1 MPDPSDARLDPTAE
15 EATPS
20 ASRSGDTQ
28 HGSTGSPGTI
38 EELPFLSPSQAPD
51 ELGRLG
57 HYRVLKKL
65 GRGGMGQVLLAE
77 DTQLL
82 RRVALKV
89 MLPIFAADASAKD
102 RFLRE
107 ARAAAAVHHD
117 HVVTIYQVGEEND
130 VPFIAMQHLHG
141 LPLDVYLRK
150 VGDPGL
156 PHALRIGRE
165 IAEGLAAA
173 HAQGLIHR
181 DIKPAN
187 IWLEA
192 PAGRVKLLD
201 FGLARQANTNVDLT
215 GPGAPV
221 GTPAYMSPEQ
231 ARGERVDARA
241 DLFSLGCVLY
251 RLCSGHPPFRGK
263 TLTAVL
269 TSLAVDN
276 PPPVRKLNPAVP
288 PALGTLIGRL
298 LAKDPAARPQT
309 AREVVQALRDI
320 ERPTT
325 GPAVIYVPL
334 AVPAEEESPWSGID
348 ATAPFDPTP
357 PPALKRKPIRT
368 GPVLLVLSGL
378 VALTTVGFIIVRSMG
393 DRPDPAPPK
402 QVDQG
407 TQTQALESSPDRR
420 AAAWIAQIGGKAELR
435 KENQTIALRPGT
447 ALPTGPFEI
456 TSIDLAGLGQ
466 VNDAALAN
474 LRGLKQLGALDLS
487 GTVVTAL
494 GLAVLRELPQ
504 LKSLTIHSPRL
515 TDGGLKQLRGLKLEK
530 LFFSSKAVT
539 DAGLTYLEGM
549 PLTHLNAAGQF
560 TDDGLRKLAG
570 FDNLLFLGVG
580 SDALSDVGL
589 QALPTYRD
597 LVALSLYGAG
607 LTDVAVARCACR
619 QPKLE
624 VLQLNYFAL
633 TEAGLKEL
641 AGARGLKRL
650 ELGAPKEVPE
660 VGLQALHKELPE
672 CAIVIDGKLW
682 MAPR

>member
-20 ASRSGDTQ
+20 VSRSGDTQ
-28 HGSTGSPGTI
+28 HGSAGSHGTI
-38 EELPFLSPSQAPD
+38 EDLPFLSPPQAPD

-57 HYRVLKKL
+57 HYRVLRKL

-89 MLPIFAADASAKD
+89 MLPIFAGDANAKD

-107 ARAAAAVHHD
+107 ARTAAAVHHD
-117 HVVTIYQVGEEND
+117 HVITIFQVGEENG
-130 VPFIAMQHLHG
+130 VPIIAMEHLHG

-165 IAEGLAAA
+165 VAEGLAAA
-173 HAQGLIHR
+173 HARGLIHR

-201 FGLARQANTNVDLT
+201 FGLARQANANVDLT

-269 TSLAVDN
+269 TSLALDN
-276 PPPVRKLNPAVP
+276 PPPVREQNPAVP
-288 PALGTLIGRL
+288 PALGALVGRL
-298 LAKDPAARPQT
+298 LAKDPVARPQT

-320 ERPTT
+320 ERPST

-334 AVPAEEESPWSGID
+334 AVPAEEENPWSGID
-348 ATAPFDPTP
+348 ATAPFEPTP
-357 PPALKRKPIRT
+357 PQPPKRKPMRM
-368 GPVLLVLSGL
+368 GPMLLVLSGL
-378 VALTTVGFIIVRSMG
+378 VALTTVGFIIIRGIG
-393 DRPDPAPPK
+393 DRSQPVPPK
-402 QVDQG
+402 QGDQG
-407 TQTQALESSPDRR
+407 PHAQATETSPDRR
-420 AAAWIAQIGGKAELR
+420 AAAWIAQIGGKAEER
-435 KENQTIALRPGT
+435 KEDQTIALQPGV
-447 ALPTGPFEI
+447 ALPTDPLEV
-456 TSIDLAGLGQ
+456 TSIDCAGLGQ
-466 VNDAALAN
+466 VNDAAMAN

-487 GTVVTAL
+487 GTSVTAS

-504 LKSLTIHSPRL
+504 LKTLTIHSPRL
-515 TDGGLKQLRGLKLEK
+515 TDAGLKQLRGLKLER
-530 LFFSSKAVT
+530 LFFSSQAVT
-539 DAGLTYLEGM
+539 DAGIAYLEGM
-549 PLTHLNAAGQF
+549 QLTHLNAAGQF
-560 TDDGLRKLAG
+560 TDDGLRRLAG
-570 FDNLLFLGVG
+570 FDGLLFLGVG
-580 SDALSDVGL
+580 SDALSDAGL
-589 QALPTYRD
+589 QALPAYRG

-607 LTDVAVARCACR
+607 LTDVAVARCAAR

-624 VLQLNYFAL
+624 VLQLNYFTL
-633 TEAGLKEL
+633 TEPGLKEL
-641 AGARGLKRL
+641 AGAKGLKRL

-660 VGLQALHKELPE
+660 GGLQALHKALPE
-672 CAIVIDGKLW
+672 CAIVIDGKAW
-682 MAPR
+682 MSP